1 MKSLSLFR
9 QIIII
14 SHARLSL
21 RNDSVVI
28 KTVDNNQEQVSN
40 QLSTLVVV
48 EELAKHLTTSMKLN
62 VLLLHY

>member
-62 VLLLHY
+62 LVLLQY